1 MANSLVSIQIIPKTE
16 NNDDVYTY
24 VDAAIA
30 VIDEADIKY
39 QVNALETTM
48 EGELSELLHIIQKM
62 NDKMVALGA
71 PNIIS
76 QVKILHQ
83 PRSEERRVGKKC
95 RSAWT
100 Q

>member
-16 NNDDVYTY
+16 NNEDVYTY

-30 VIDEADIKY
+30 VIDAADIKY
-39 QVNALETTM
+39 QVNALETTI

-62 NDKMVALGA
+62 NDKMVEMGA
-71 PNIIS
+71 SNIIS

-83 PRSEERRVGKKC
+83 PAGITMDTLTEKYR
-95 RSAWT
+95 
-100 Q
+100 

>member
-16 NNDDVYTY
+16 KNEDVYTY

-30 VIDEADIKY
+30 VIDEADITY

-48 EGELSELLHIIQKM
+48 EGELSELLAIVQKM

-71 PNIIS
+71 INIIS

-83 PRSEERRVGKKC
+83 PAGITMDTLTEKYR
-95 RSAWT
+95 
-100 Q
+100 